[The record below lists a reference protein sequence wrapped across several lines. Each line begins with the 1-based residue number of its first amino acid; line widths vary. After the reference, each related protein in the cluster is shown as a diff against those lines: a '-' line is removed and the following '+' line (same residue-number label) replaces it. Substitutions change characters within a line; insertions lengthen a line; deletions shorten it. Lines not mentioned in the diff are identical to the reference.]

1 MNTDA
6 SAAPQGAT
14 AGPHDGTHDGALNGA
29 ESLVATLAASG
40 VGVCFANPGT
50 SEMHFVAALDRIP
63 GVRCVLALFEGVATG
78 AADGYYRM
86 AGKPAATLLHLGPG
100 LGNGLANLHNARKA
114 RSGIVNIVGD
124 HALGH
129 ARFES
134 PLKSDAE
141 GVARTVSHWVRS
153 SARAA
158 DVGSDGAA
166 AVAATRDGAVG
177 RIATLLLPA
186 DTAWGAG
193 GRVAVAVADPA
204 ALSTAPTPTQGA
216 ASNDAVLAAA
226 RLLTRLGP
234 QSMLLLGAG
243 GAADEQAQHLAAAIA
258 ARTGCRLMTEFY
270 NARMPAGLGRPHID
284 RLAYAV
290 DAAVAQLA
298 QTEAI
303 VLAGAVDP
311 VAFFAYPGK
320 PSQLKRPGASL
331 LTLAEPQQDVPALL
345 QALADELGV
354 ARAAIGRAGALAAS
368 GSAVPPAAAALPS
381 ALPTGALTPEAIAWV
396 VAATLPE
403 QAVVVDEAISSGRG
417 FAPAMTGAA
426 PHDWLQ
432 VMGGAI
438 GFGLPGAVG
447 AAIGAPGRPVLVLE
461 GDGSAMY
468 TVQALWTM
476 ARESLQIG
484 VLIFANRAYRILQGE
499 LLGVGARIQGDKAA
513 AMLSL
518 ASPAIDWVS
527 LARGQGVPGVR
538 VDTAEALAKALRDG
552 WASRGPWLVEAVF

>member
-1 MNTDA
+1 MTTDA
-6 SAAPQGAT
+6 HAPPPGAI
-14 AGPHDGTHDGALNGA
+14 AGAHDHAFNGALNGQLNGA

-40 VGVCFANPGT
+40 VGLCFANPGT

-193 GRVAVAVADPA
+193 GRVAVADHAVAVAPA
-204 ALSTAPTPTQGA
+204 TPTQAAAANGA
-216 ASNDAVLAAA
+216 VVAAA

-234 QSMLLLGAG
+234 QAMLLLGAG
-243 GAADEQAQHLAAAIA
+243 GAAAEQAQHLAAAIA
-258 ARTGCRLMTEFY
+258 AKTGCKLMAEFY
-270 NARMPAGLGRPHID
+270 NARMPAGLGRPRIE

-311 VAFFAYPGK
+311 IAFFAYPGK
-320 PSQLKRPGASL
+320 PSQLKRPGAAL

-354 ARAAIGRAGALAAS
+354 TRMAGGHAGVLAA
-368 GSAVPPAAAALPS
+368 GGGATAAAVPRA
-381 ALPTGALTPEAIAWV
+381 ALPTGALTPEAIAWL
-396 VAATLPE
+396 VAATLPA
-403 QAVVVDEAISSGRG
+403 QAVVVDEAVSSGRG
-417 FAPAMTGAA
+417 FAPAMAGAA

-476 ARESLQIG
+476 ARESLPIG

-499 LLGVGARIQGDKAA
+499 LQGVGARIQGDKAA

>member
-1 MNTDA
+1 MTLPLPAD
-6 SAAPQGAT
+6 
-14 AGPHDGTHDGALNGA
+14 LNGA

-40 VGVCFANPGT
+40 VECCFANPGT
-50 SEMHFVAALDRIP
+50 SEMHFVAALDRIE

-114 RSGIVNIVGD
+114 GSAIVNIVGD
-124 HALGH
+124 HALAH

-141 GVARTVSHWVRS
+141 GIARSVSHWVRS

-158 DVGSDGAA
+158 DVGTDGAA
-166 AVAATRDGAVG
+166 AVRASRDGAAG

-193 GRVAVAVADPA
+193 GRVATAEAAAAADAPLGAVP
-204 ALSTAPTPTQGA
+204 
-216 ASNDAVLAAA
+216 AAA
-226 RLLTRLGP
+226 RLLSRLGP
-234 QSMLLLGAG
+234 RALVLLGAG
-243 GAADEQAQHLAAAIA
+243 GVADERAQQLAAAIA
-258 ARTGCRLMTEFY
+258 AKTGCRLMAEFY
-270 NARMPAGLGRPHID
+270 NARMPAGRGRP
-284 RLAYAV
+284 RLERLPYAV
-290 DAAVAQLA
+290 DAAVASL
-298 QTEAI
+298 TGVEAL
-303 VLAGAVDP
+303 VLAGATEP
-311 VAFFAYPGK
+311 IAFFAYPGK
-320 PSQLKRPGASL
+320 PSQLKPPGATLS
-331 LTLAEPQQDVPALL
+331 TLAEPRDDVPAAL
-345 QALADELGV
+345 QALADELGIGRLAV
-354 ARAAIGRAGALAAS
+354 ARADDEM
-368 GSAVPPAAAALPS
+368 AVPPA
-381 ALPTGALTPEAIAWV
+381 LPTGVLNPDNIARI

-403 QAVVVDEAISSGRG
+403 QAVVVDEAVSSGRG
-417 FAPAMTGAA
+417 FGAVLASAA
-426 PHDWLQ
+426 PHDVLQ

-447 AAIGAPGRPVLVLE
+447 AAIGAPGRPVLALE

-468 TVQALWTM
+468 TLQALWTM
-476 ARESLQIG
+476 ARESLPVV

-499 LLGVGARIQGDKAA
+499 LKGVGARIAGEKAA

-518 ASPAIDWVS
+518 DRPAIDWAA

-538 VDTAEALAKALRDG
+538 VETADALASALRDG
-552 WASRGPWLVEAVF
+552 WASRGPWLIEAVL

>member
-1 MNTDA
+1 
-6 SAAPQGAT
+6 
-14 AGPHDGTHDGALNGA
+14 
-29 ESLVATLAASG
+29 
-40 VGVCFANPGT
+40 
-50 SEMHFVAALDRIP
+50 
-63 GVRCVLALFEGVATG
+63 
-78 AADGYYRM
+78 
-86 AGKPAATLLHLGPG
+86 
-100 LGNGLANLHNARKA
+100 
-114 RSGIVNIVGD
+114 
-124 HALGH
+124 
-129 ARFES
+129 
-134 PLKSDAE
+134 
-141 GVARTVSHWVRS
+141 
-153 SARAA
+153 
-158 DVGSDGAA
+158 
-166 AVAATRDGAVG
+166 
-177 RIATLLLPA
+177 
-186 DTAWGAG
+186 
-193 GRVAVAVADPA
+193 
-204 ALSTAPTPTQGA
+204 
-216 ASNDAVLAAA
+216 
-226 RLLTRLGP
+226 
-234 QSMLLLGAG
+234 
-243 GAADEQAQHLAAAIA
+243 LAAAIA
-258 ARTGCRLMTEFY
+258 AKTGCRLMAEFY
-270 NARMPAGLGRPHID
+270 NARMPAGLGRPPIA

-311 VAFFAYPGK
+311 IAFFAYPGK
-320 PSQLKRPGASL
+320 PSQLKPPGAAL

-354 ARAAIGRAGALAAS
+354 ARSAGGHTVALAAP
-368 GSAVPPAAAALPS
+368 V
-381 ALPTGALTPEAIAWV
+381 LPTGALTPEAIAWV

-403 QAVVVDEAISSGRG
+403 QAVVVDEAVSSGRG
-417 FAPAMTGAA
+417 FAPAMAGAA

-476 ARESLQIG
+476 ARESLPIG

-499 LLGVGARIQGDKAA
+499 LQGVGARIQGNKAA

>member
-1 MNTDA
+1 MTPDA
-6 SAAPQGAT
+6 SAEPQGTLAS
-14 AGPHDGTHDGALNGA
+14 AGAHDGALNGA

-40 VGVCFANPGT
+40 VGLCFANPGT

-124 HALGH
+124 HARGH

-141 GVARTVSHWVRS
+141 GIARTVSHWVRS
-153 SARAA
+153 SAQAA

-193 GRVAVAVADPA
+193 GRVAVAGPA
-204 ALSTAPTPTQGA
+204 AQLTAQDPTPATAAATAPE
-216 ASNDAVLAAA
+216 NAVVAAA

-243 GAADEQAQHLAAAIA
+243 GAANEQAQHLAAAIA
-258 ARTGCRLMTEFY
+258 AQTGCRLMAEFY
-270 NARMPAGLGRPHID
+270 NARMPAGLGRPRIE

-298 QTEAI
+298 QTDAI

-311 VAFFAYPGK
+311 IAFFAYPGK

-354 ARAAIGRAGALAAS
+354 GRQAAGRTAALAAS
-368 GSAVPPAAAALPS
+368 GTALRPAAVPPS
-381 ALPTGALTPEAIAWV
+381 ALPTGALTPEAMAWV
-396 VAATLPE
+396 VSATLPE
-403 QAVVVDEAISSGRG
+403 QAVVVDEAVSSGRG
-417 FAPAMTGAA
+417 FAPAMAGAA

-447 AAIGAPGRPVLVLE
+447 AALGAPGRPVLVLE

-476 ARESLQIG
+476 ARESLPIG

-518 ASPAIDWVS
+518 ASPTIDWVS

-538 VDTAEALAKALRDG
+538 VDTAEALTKALRDG

>member
-193 GRVAVAVADPA
+193 GRVAVADPA